1 MRQSFLRQKLA
12 NAIFGMAADKSNIKL
27 RLKHAYKECGS
38 FSEDHFSRDVLRDDW
53 REIKRKLR
61 SYGPVLDSKGK
72 ELISSEDNTVDY
84 LSEDECVD
92 IAQKMIR
99 IFSGMLAMDG
109 MESNREM
116 LSRF

>member
-1 MRQSFLRQKLA
+1 MRQSYLVQKLA

-38 FSEDHFSRDVLRDDW
+38 FSEDHFFGDNLRNDW
-53 REIKRKLR
+53 RDIKLKLR
-61 SYGPVLDSKGK
+61 SYGPILDRRGN

-99 IFSGMLAMDG
+99 IYAGMLMIEGA
-109 MESNREM
+109 ESKGEM
-116 LSRF
+116 MSRF